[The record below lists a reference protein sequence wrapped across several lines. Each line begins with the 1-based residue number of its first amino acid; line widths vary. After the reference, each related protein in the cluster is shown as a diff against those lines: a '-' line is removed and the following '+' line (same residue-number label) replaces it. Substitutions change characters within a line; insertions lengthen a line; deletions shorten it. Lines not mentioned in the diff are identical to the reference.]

1 MTLYLLDTD
10 HLSLYQRGNAA
21 VLNHL
26 TGKVPAQVFIS
37 MITAEEIMRGRLAQI
52 RAAKNEV
59 EHIKACYWL
68 GEGLE
73 LLKEFAILPYDPL
86 ASQHYQ
92 TLRQQKLRV
101 GSQDLRI
108 AAVALAAQATLVTAN
123 RIHFAQV
130 SGLSLEDWTT

>member
-10 HLSLYQRGNAA
+10 HLSQYQRGHAA
-21 VLNHL
+21 VMRHL
-26 TGKVPAQVFIS
+26 ANKTPAQIFTSV
-37 MITAEEIMRGRLAQI
+37 ITAEEIMRGRLAQI
-52 RAAKNEV
+52 RAAKTEA

-68 GEGLE
+68 VEGLE
-73 LLKEFAILPYDPL
+73 LLKEFAILPYDQV

-130 SGLSLEDWTT
+130 SGLPLEDWTT

>member
-10 HLSLYQRGNAA
+10 HLSQYQRGHAA
-21 VLNHL
+21 VMRHL
-26 TGKVPAQVFIS
+26 ASKTPAQVFIS
-37 MITAEEIMRGRLAQI
+37 VITAEEIMRGRLAQI
-52 RAAKNEV
+52 RAAKTEA

-68 GEGLE
+68 TEALE
-73 LLKEFAILPYDPL
+73 LLKEFTILPYDQL

-92 TLRQQKLRV
+92 TLQKQKLGV

-108 AAVALAAQATLVTAN
+108 AAVALATQGTMVTAN

-130 SGLSLEDWTT
+130 SGLSLEDWTK